1 MERSILRGGVRTTIH
16 DSGNMTE
23 FPLLGKCTQID
34 AFVRGASRRTMSSLA
49 LGWSGMVIE
58 RHSADAAERQESFS
72 PHHILALWETHTFQ
86 TEHCDAHGAVVRV
99 KKNPG
104 WIDFFPAGI
113 LSSCRSTGP
122 SKMVVCAFNPEFAKE
137 VAEDLGLGSAGDLT
151 GFSTTEDETLRNL
164 VKIVVS
170 EAEMDGVHG
179 RLYADHLAHALITH
193 ILFLV
198 KGKKRNKYV
207 SGLPNHLLQRVLSR
221 MRADLATD
229 IKLSALAAECGYSR
243 THFLRMFQIATGYT
257 PHQYLLH
264 LRLQAAR
271 QMLKQRSRSIIE
283 IAADCGFSSH
293 AHLSRTFRRIIGIT
307 PSAFRRNL

>member
-23 FPLLGKCTQID
+23 FPLLGKCAQID

-58 RHSADAAERQESFS
+58 RHSADAAERQESVS

-151 GFSTTEDETLRNL
+151 GFSTTEGRNPAQSGEDSGVGSRDGWCPWTPLRRPSSTRTYHPYSFPRERQ
-164 VKIVVS
+164 KAKQICIRSS
-170 EAEMDGVHG
+170 EPFA
-179 RLYADHLAHALITH
+179 
-193 ILFLV
+193 
-198 KGKKRNKYV
+198 
-207 SGLPNHLLQRVLSR
+207 
-221 MRADLATD
+221 
-229 IKLSALAAECGYSR
+229 SASV
-243 THFLRMFQIATGYT
+243 
-257 PHQYLLH
+257 
-264 LRLQAAR
+264 
-271 QMLKQRSRSIIE
+271 
-283 IAADCGFSSH
+283 
-293 AHLSRTFRRIIGIT
+293 
-307 PSAFRRNL
+307 